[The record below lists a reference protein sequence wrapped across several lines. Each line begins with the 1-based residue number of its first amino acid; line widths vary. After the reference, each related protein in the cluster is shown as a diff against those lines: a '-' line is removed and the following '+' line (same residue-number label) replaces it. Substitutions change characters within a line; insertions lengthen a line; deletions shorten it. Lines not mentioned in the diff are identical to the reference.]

1 MSSKSVMLTDT
12 ALSAIIGSAGDKR
25 LLTKILDNLEKEH
38 EKNTVSCAVG
48 LTGLFAIVVKEV
60 VDNMKS
66 DVQGFKT
73 VIDGAYPIE
82 TDEEKLEMLNG
93 LDTMWSHIGAVSA
106 MLTLA
111 HMEGLTLND
120 KEL

>member
-25 LLTKILDNLEKEH
+25 LLTEITDNLEKENN
-38 EKNTVSCAVG
+38 KNTASFAVG
-48 LTGLFAIVVKEV
+48 LAGLFAIVVKEV

-66 DVQGFKT
+66 DVQGFKAA
-73 VIDGAYPIE
+73 IDGAYSIE

-93 LDTMWSHIGAVSA
+93 LDAMWTHIGSA
-106 MLTLA
+106 STMMILA
-111 HMEGLTLND
+111 SMRGLTASD
-120 KEL
+120 KDV